1 MPAGR
6 IPLTLPVPE
15 GQYNAFNESLTR
27 RTLELEIQE
36 LRSEVLRAK
45 TQGDSVGSLAMK
57 RFQFLPLYPSQKT
70 TNNVGE
76 WLGGWG
82 GCC

>member
-1 MPAGR
+1 MAGR
-6 IPLTLPVPE
+6 IPLTLPVAQPA
-15 GQYNAFNESLTR
+15 YDPFNEALTR

-36 LRSEVLRAK
+36 LRSEILRAK

-57 RFQFLPLYPSQKT
+57 RFQFMPLYPSQGS

>member
-1 MPAGR
+1 MAGR
-6 IPLTLPVPE
+6 IPLTLPIAAPA
-15 GQYNAFNESLTR
+15 YDKFNEALTR

>member
-1 MPAGR
+1 MAGR
-6 IPLTLPVPE
+6 IPLTLPIAAPT
-15 GQYNAFNESLTR
+15 YDKFNEALTR

-36 LRSEVLRAK
+36 LRSEVFRAK

-57 RFQFLPLYPSQKT
+57 RFQFMPLYPSQKPS
-70 TNNVGE
+70 NNVGE

>member
-6 IPLTLPVPE
+6 IPLTLPIPT
-15 GQYNAFNESLTR
+15 QAYDPLNESITR

-45 TQGDSVGSLAMK
+45 TQGDNTGSLAMK
-57 RFQFLPLYPSQKT
+57 RFQFLPLYPGQSQ
-70 TNNVGE
+70 TNNLGE
-76 WLGGWG
+76 WLGSWG
-82 GCC
+82 SC

>member
-6 IPLTLPVPE
+6 IPLTLPIAAPVYDPL
-15 GQYNAFNESLTR
+15 NESITR

-45 TQGDSVGSLAMK
+45 LQSDSVGSLAMR
-57 RFQFLPLYPSQKT
+57 RFQFLPLYPGKSQ

-82 GCC
+82 SCC

>member
-1 MPAGR
+1 MAGR
-6 IPLTLPVPE
+6 IPLTLPVATALYDP
-15 GQYNAFNESLTR
+15 FNESLTR

-36 LRSEVLRAK
+36 LRSEVYRAK

-57 RFQFLPLYPSQKT
+57 RFQFLPLYPSQQQ
-70 TNNVGE
+70 TNNVSA

-82 GCC
+82 SC

>member
-1 MPAGR
+1 MAGR
-6 IPLTLPVPE
+6 IPLTLPVANATYDA
-15 GQYNAFNESLTR
+15 YNEALTR

-36 LRSEVLRAK
+36 LRSEIFRAK

-57 RFQFLPLYPSQKT
+57 RFQFLPLYPSQSQV
-70 TNNVGE
+70 NNVNA

-82 GCC
+82 SC

>member
-15 GQYNAFNESLTR
+15 GQYNSFNESLTR

-36 LRSEVLRAK
+36 LRSEILRAK
-45 TQGDSVGSLAMK
+45 TQSDSVGSLSMR
-57 RFQFLPLYPSQKT
+57 RFQFLLMGAK
-70 TNNVGE
+70 NG
-76 WLGGWG
+76 
-82 GCC
+82 

>member
-1 MPAGR
+1 MPSGR

-15 GQYNAFNESLTR
+15 GQYSAFNESLTR

-45 TQGDSVGSLAMK
+45 NQSDSVGSLAMR
-57 RFQFLPLYPSQKT
+57 RFQFLPLFAPQPSR
-70 TNNVGE
+70 NNVME
-76 WLGGWG
+76 WLGGCG
-82 GCC
+82 GC